1 MFFPFQVCFAPLGTA
16 CPPAHSV
23 SYTGNQ
29 ENVDFV
35 THSVQVHTHPVL
47 FWFFLPHR
55 EACGFLLPCLGIKP
69 VSPAVGAWSPNHWTS
84 REVPTPLA
92 FCLLPQPLLVPVTPL
107 LSISSSTG
115 LIGPQIQQ
123 IIFSLQ
129 AFAQAVSSAQET
141 FPFFPPTSQFLQI
154 FIQLLHLVKNI

>member
-1 MFFPFQVCFAPLGTA
+1 MKEFSIFFF
-16 CPPAHSV
+16 
-23 SYTGNQ
+23 
-29 ENVDFV
+29 
-35 THSVQVHTHPVL
+35 
-47 FWFFLPHR
+47 FWPNHVAYRILVPQ
-55 EACGFLLPCLGIKP
+55 PGIKP

-129 AFAQAVSSAQET
+129 AFVQAVSSAQET

>member
-1 MFFPFQVCFAPLGTA
+1 MPSCSFCELHRKPRKRGFCDPLCTSTYSACF
-16 CPPAHSV
+16 
-23 SYTGNQ
+23 
-29 ENVDFV
+29 
-35 THSVQVHTHPVL
+35 
-47 FWFFLPHR
+47 FFLPHR

-69 VSPAVGAWSPNHWTS
+69 VSPTVGAWSPNHWTS

-154 FIQLLHLVKNI
+154 FIQLLRLVKNI

>member
-1 MFFPFQVCFAPLGTA
+1 MPWPRTWQPTPVFL
-16 CPPAHSV
+16 PAESQGQRSLV
-23 SYTGNQ
+23 GYSPWG
-29 ENVDFV
+29 
-35 THSVQVHTHPVL
+35 VQVHTQPV
-47 FWFFLPHR
+47 FFFLPHR

-69 VSPAVGAWSPNHWTS
+69 VSPTVGAWSPNHWTS

-154 FIQLLHLVKNI
+154 FIQLLRLVKNI